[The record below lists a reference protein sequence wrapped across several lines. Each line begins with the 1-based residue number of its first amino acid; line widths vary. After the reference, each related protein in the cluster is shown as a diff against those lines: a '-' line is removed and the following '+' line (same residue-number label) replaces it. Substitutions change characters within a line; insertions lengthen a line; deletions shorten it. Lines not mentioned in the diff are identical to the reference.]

1 MSLTNKFNPLINE
14 FNELLD
20 VYNEHGKEVDKLC
33 DIFRDAF
40 DSPLIDCTWK
50 MFDIAIDLLA
60 EKYNIN
66 PDLLTE
72 LAIDGEVIF
81 SENDQEYAITNIEEL
96 VEYLKG

>member
-1 MSLTNKFNPLINE
+1 MSLINKLDPLINE

-40 DSPLIDCTWK
+40 VSPLIDCTWK
-50 MFDIAIDLLA
+50 MFDITIYLLA

-72 LAIDGEVIF
+72 LALDGEVVF

-96 VEYLKG
+96 VECLKG

>member
-1 MSLTNKFNPLINE
+1 MSLINE